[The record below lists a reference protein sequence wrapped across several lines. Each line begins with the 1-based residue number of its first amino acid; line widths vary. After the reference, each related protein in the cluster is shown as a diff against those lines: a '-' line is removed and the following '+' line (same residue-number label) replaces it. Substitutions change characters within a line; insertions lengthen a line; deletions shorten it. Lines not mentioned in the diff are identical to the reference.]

1 MPTSPLPPAIFTVA
15 METASIPELLLGS
28 SVLDLDSTASRIG
41 PMETDTSSRRAHSLR
56 AVLLHR
62 PNRRILRVGSRLAS
76 LQPSLKCLFELSVNG
91 TGAHIQTEELVCAS
105 TSQVSLC
112 CRSVAFI
119 PPRAQYGIDQLTCH
133 AEVKSLLSGR
143 TISVY
148 RCVIKSFDF

>member
-1 MPTSPLPPAIFTVA
+1 
-15 METASIPELLLGS
+15 METP
-28 SVLDLDSTASRIG
+28 
-41 PMETDTSSRRAHSLR
+41 TSSRRAHSLR

-76 LQPSLKCLFELSVNG
+76 QQPSLKCLFELSVNG

-119 PPRAQYGIDQLTCH
+119 SQYGIDQLRCH
-133 AEVKSLLSGR
+133 AEVKTLLTGR

-148 RCVIKSFDF
+148 RCAIKSFDF